1 MTSSEEFGAV
11 WVTSAGQPSRV
22 VGTSRAVIHLLR
34 RFRLLTRPDR
44 AAIAMATVLLIVA
57 AATDTVA
64 VWMFSDIVNGAVADG
79 AMTAYWG
86 PAAVW
91 LGAAAAGGMATFGG
105 SYLMA
110 RAAENFLLQLRD
122 RAFEH
127 LQRLNPDFFV
137 QHPLGDLVARLCG
150 DVEAIE
156 ELVCSGIVQALSSM
170 AAILFFA
177 GAAFYIR
184 WDLALAVLGL
194 MPLVAISTRRFSTRI
209 RTLSQ
214 SERETNGAISA
225 VVEESIANMTLIQ
238 AYGTQARESQRL
250 HQEGQ
255 RWLHARLAQTRLSA
269 IYTPLTDLFET
280 LGILAVLGVGAWEIS
295 AHRLSIGGLVAFT
308 TYLGFLYAPLHRLGD
323 LMLSA
328 TAARASGDRLCQIL
342 DTAPL
347 VTDPPHTVTPRA
359 ITGTRVDRPAR
370 IGRVELNHVSFGYPG
385 ADRPSVC
392 NVSLR
397 AEPGQLLVITG
408 PSGAGKSTLARLLL
422 RFYDP
427 SAGGIALDG
436 TDLRDFSLAALRT
449 SVTLLPQDNAVL
461 TGTVADNIAYGTTDA
476 HPTAI
481 RAAARAIGADEFI
494 STLPQGYL
502 TPLGHRGAALS
513 GGQRQRIALAR
524 AVLRNAPVLI
534 LDEPTTGLDA
544 TSIAALAPTL
554 RALAHTKTTIVITH
568 DLTLAPLADRIAV
581 LDHGKIAEQ
590 GTHHQLLAANGLY
603 NQLHE
608 DTYQHTQQQP
618 PPNPVPT
625 IRRHALPNPAGA
637 PGLGQL
643 THSG

>member
-1 MTSSEEFGAV
+1 MTSSDESGAV
-11 WVTSAGQPSRV
+11 WVTSAGQAGLV
-22 VGTSRAVIHLLR
+22 MGTSRAVIHLLR

-44 AAIAMATVLLIVA
+44 ATITIATVLLIVA

-64 VWMFSDIVNGAVADG
+64 VWMFSDIVDGAVADG
-79 AMTAYWG
+79 AMTAYWT

-91 LGAAAAGGMATFGG
+91 LATAAAGGIATFGG

-110 RAAENFLLQLRD
+110 QAAENFLLRLRD
-122 RAFEH
+122 RAFCH
-127 LQRLNPDFFV
+127 LQRLSPDFFV
-137 QHPLGDLVARLCG
+137 RHPLGDLVARLCG

-156 ELVCSGIVQALSSM
+156 ELVCSGVVQALSSM

-184 WDLALAVLGL
+184 WELALAVLVL
-194 MPLVAISTRRFSTRI
+194 MPLLGIATRGFSTRI

-225 VVEESIANMTLIQ
+225 VVEEGIANMTLIQ
-238 AYGTQARESQRL
+238 AHGTQARESQRL
-250 HQEGQ
+250 HHEGQ
-255 RWLHARLAQTRLSA
+255 RWLRARLAQTRLSA
-269 IYTPLTDLFET
+269 IYTPLTDLLET

-342 DTAPL
+342 DTTPL
-347 VTDPPHTVTPRA
+347 VTDPPITPHTVTR
-359 ITGTRVDRPAR
+359 TRVDRPAR
-370 IGRVELNHVSFGYPG
+370 IGAVEFDHVSFGYPG
-385 ADRPSVC
+385 TDCPSLR

-427 SAGGIALDG
+427 SAGRIALAG
-436 TDLRDFSLAALRT
+436 TDLRDFSLAALRS

-481 RAAARAIGADEFI
+481 RAAARAVGADEFI

-524 AVLRNAPVLI
+524 AVLRNAPVLV

-544 TSIAALAPTL
+544 TSIAALTPTL
-554 RALAHTKTTIVITH
+554 RALAHTTTTIVITH
-568 DLTLAPLADRIAV
+568 DLTLAPLADQIAV

-590 GTHHQLLAANGLY
+590 GTHHQLLAKNGLY
-603 NQLHE
+603 HQLHE
-608 DTYQHTQQQP
+608 DTYQHTRQKP
-618 PPNPVPT
+618 PPNPVPRT
-625 IRRHALPNPAGA
+625 GHHAILNPAGA
-637 PGLGQL
+637 
-643 THSG
+643 H